1 MRAQLTGISLGLLA
15 LSGGAMAQDAGSM
28 FSFSGFGTLAVVKTS
43 TDDATYVTNFQK
55 HGATK
60 SASAEPDS
68 KLGGQVNAKL
78 NDTFSGTLQLLAKQD
93 AVGEYGPKVE
103 WAFLKA
109 KVNGNFDVRAG
120 RIGAPVFMTSDYR
133 NVGYTNLSM
142 RTPPD
147 VYRAVPVS
155 SFDGAD
161 LLYQH
166 SVGNT
171 TFNAQFYVG
180 KSSTKTNDTTTF
192 LLNDMKGINLTA
204 ENGAFTYRAGYTQT
218 VLGAEGTGVSGLAT
232 LQGGLRS
239 LGAVPGLGSLTTLA
253 DNIGIDGKKAS
264 FAGVGIAYDSGNW
277 VGSAELTKRK
287 SDSLYVSDLSGWY
300 TTLGYRVGKVTPYVS
315 LSGNNTDSLTS
326 FTAPSTVGY
335 PAPVQVGVATAV
347 ANVNGGVLNNY
358 TEKTLAFG
366 ARWDAGKGYAIK
378 GEIARVSIP
387 ADSTGWFTGATRS
400 ATDTNVN
407 VLSVGVDFVF

>member
-1 MRAQLTGISLGLLA
+1 
-15 LSGGAMAQDAGSM
+15 MAQDASSM

-43 TDDATYVTNFQK
+43 TDDATYVTSYQK

-60 SASAEPDS
+60 SASTEPDS

-93 AVGEYGPKVE
+93 AVGDYGPKVE

-109 KVNGNFDVRAG
+109 KLNGNFDVRVG

-133 NVGYTNLSM
+133 NVGFTNLSM

-161 LLYQH
+161 LLYQR
-166 SVGNT
+166 SVGDT
-171 TFNAQFYVG
+171 TFNAQFYAG
-180 KSSTKTNDTTTF
+180 KASTKINDTTTF
-192 LLNDMKGINLTA
+192 LLNDMKGFNLTA
-204 ENGAFTYRAGYTQT
+204 ENGAFTYRAGYIQT
-218 VLGAEGTGVSGLAT
+218 TLGAEGAAVGDLTG
-232 LQGGLRS
+232 LQGGLRT
-239 LGAVPGLGSLTTLA
+239 LAAVPGLGALSALA
-253 DNIGIDGKKAS
+253 DDIGIDGKKAS
-264 FAGVGIAYDSGNW
+264 FAGIGIAYDSGNW

-315 LSGNNTDSLTS
+315 LSGNKTDSLTS
-326 FTAPSTVGY
+326 FTAPSTVDY
-335 PAPVQVGVATAV
+335 PAQVQVGVATAV
-347 ANVNGGVLNNY
+347 GGVNAGVLNNY
-358 TEKTLAFG
+358 EEKTLALG

-378 GEIARVSIP
+378 GEIARVSFP
-387 ADSTGWFTGATRS
+387 ADSTGWFSGATRS
-400 ATDTNVN
+400 ATDTTIN